1 MIRAVGIK
9 KKFPKIPILDVMQ
22 LLTSA
27 WSDVSEVTIKSR
39 FRKVGISEKSVDE
52 PVNNQDD
59 SFKDLAAAKLEET
72 ISEFCE
78 RLPDEVPEELNAA
91 LLLNID
97 AELSRNGDKP
107 SDAEIL
113 TEVRGEVIEE
123 EEEDDIDVVYDE
135 TPAPPS
141 TFEVE
146 KVIGALQQFT
156 LFCDGGV
163 DLRYVLSNI
172 FSQRV
177 MAKRKKQKTIKDYFK
192 L

>member
-1 MIRAVGIK
+1 
-9 KKFPKIPILDVMQ
+9 MQ

-97 AELSRNGDKP
+97 AELSKNGDKP
-107 SDAEIL
+107 SDA
-113 TEVRGEVIEE
+113 
-123 EEEDDIDVVYDE
+123 
-135 TPAPPS
+135 
-141 TFEVE
+141 
-146 KVIGALQQFT
+146 
-156 LFCDGGV
+156 
-163 DLRYVLSNI
+163 
-172 FSQRV
+172 
-177 MAKRKKQKTIKDYFK
+177 
-192 L
+192 